1 MWLRLSSMQP
11 KIMVWNYENLMVFSG
26 LGEGLN
32 QTYYTLG
39 RSKESDGSKK
49 SDYER
54 KPIYHEVNF
63 L

>member
-1 MWLRLSSMQP
+1 
-11 KIMVWNYENLMVFSG
+11 MVFSG

-39 RSKESDGSKK
+39 RGKESDGSKK
-49 SDYER
+49 SDYEG